1 MKKLLKSLIVV
12 SLAASCIMS
21 LSSCRFINALEKLEK
36 SKNSVS
42 SSESSGSSYTDT
54 EGSDDK
60 DSSSYSDYSSSSGS
74 YSDSSTSS
82 AESKSDSSTS
92 SAESKSDSSYSCT
105 PGGKLYKSVDELFGS
120 SAMES
125 MLEKTEEQINSS
137 SDQFKLDITVKSDAI
152 IYDYKFNEQIPED
165 GLDVSRE
172 IAEKSFQDSATVDK
186 IKPLMKLM
194 VQYVE
199 YDNPKVVMKYT
210 NADGSLIFEKT
221 FDKSLLDE

>member
-1 MKKLLKSLIVV
+1 MIIVIRPDASKEQLTLFKAALEERYNVTVNTWVGVESTVLGLIGDTVQIDEDWVNAQEFVESVKRVQEPYKKANRKFHPDNTVIELPTGQKIGDGSL
-12 SLAASCIMS
+12 CIMAGP
-21 LSSCRFINALEKLEK
+21 C
-36 SKNSVS
+36 SV
-42 SSESSGSSYTDT
+42 E
-54 EGSDDK
+54 
-60 DSSSYSDYSSSSGS
+60 
-74 YSDSSTSS
+74 
-82 AESKSDSSTS
+82 
-92 SAESKSDSSYSCT
+92 
-105 PGGKLYKSVDELFGS
+105 
-120 SAMES
+120 
-125 MLEKTEEQINSS
+125 TEEQINSS

>member
-1 MKKLLKSLIVV
+1 
-12 SLAASCIMS
+12 
-21 LSSCRFINALEKLEK
+21 
-36 SKNSVS
+36 
-42 SSESSGSSYTDT
+42 
-54 EGSDDK
+54 
-60 DSSSYSDYSSSSGS
+60 
-74 YSDSSTSS
+74 
-82 AESKSDSSTS
+82 
-92 SAESKSDSSYSCT
+92 
-105 PGGKLYKSVDELFGS
+105 
-120 SAMES
+120 MES